1 MIARKSALVMATNFS
16 AGLLNYAAIFLIA
29 RYYAFPKFA
38 LGLISFTYGFVALLS
53 VIPKMGLP
61 QAHIKRISEGK
72 DIGKC
77 NGTFFSL
84 RLALTAAMVVL
95 TFLSL
100 FVWKYV
106 MHRGFESPVQE
117 KAVYVMLAY
126 FVVLLL
132 AKNFT
137 LTYRAKMEI
146 ALAQFPFF
154 IEALARTGATAVF
167 VILGY
172 DVIWIVYAYVIG
184 GLAFFLSSI
193 YFFREPVDKPSRE
206 YASIYIK
213 FAIPLSIVSVSFI
226 IMTNIDKVLIQLFW
240 GYNQGADY
248 FSVVRVARYINNIT
262 VAFGMLL
269 LPTMSAMHAKKKIGE
284 MKEMVL
290 QAERYMSMI
299 IMPAVFLLIFLAK
312 PIIYILLSK
321 QFYTAIP
328 ILQTL
333 PLFALFDTLE
343 KPYQTKLLGMDLPNF
358 ARNRMLLMVGVNV
371 VLNILLI
378 PKDIQS
384 IGLHLFGLAGTG
396 AAIATTI
403 AYLIGLMY
411 TRIVIYR
418 MDKIGFNF
426 SVAKHAVGAIIMGAA
441 VSYITKFYNIGR
453 WYDLAA
459 ISIAGLAIYLVIL
472 IVIREFKKEDFELFM
487 DTLNVKKMFGYIKE
501 EMGGK

>member
-1 MIARKSALVMATNFS
+1 MIARKSALVVATNFS

-29 RYYAFPKFA
+29 RHYAFPKFA
-38 LGLISFTYGFVALLS
+38 LGLISFTYGFVALLR
-53 VIPKMGLP
+53 ILPNMGLP

-72 DIGKC
+72 DIEHC
-77 NGTFFSL
+77 NGTFFSI
-84 RLALTAAMVVL
+84 RLILTGIMVAV
-95 TFLSL
+95 TFLSI

-106 MHRGFESPVQE
+106 MHRGFESPIQE
-117 KAVYVMLAY
+117 NAVYVMLAY
-126 FVVLLL
+126 FVILLL

-154 IEALARTGATAVF
+154 IEAMARTVATALFVF
-167 VILGY
+167 LGY
-172 DVIWIVYAYVIG
+172 DVLWIVYTYVIG
-184 GLAFFLSSI
+184 GFAFFLSSI
-193 YFFREPVDKPSRE
+193 YFFREPVGKPSRE

-213 FAIPLSIVSVSFI
+213 FAIPLAIVSVSFI
-226 IMTNIDKVLIQLFW
+226 LMTNIDKVLIQLFW
-240 GYNQGADY
+240 GYDQGADY
-248 FSVVRVARYINNIT
+248 FSVVRIARYINNIT

-269 LPTMSAMHAKKKIGE
+269 LPTMSAMYAKKKIGE
-284 MKEMVL
+284 MKEIVL

-299 IMPAVFLLIFLAK
+299 IMPAIFILIFLAK

-321 QFYTAIP
+321 EFYTAIP

-343 KPYQTKLLGMDLPNF
+343 KPYQTKLLGMNLPNF

-371 VLNILLI
+371 VLNIILI
-378 PKDIQS
+378 PKDIRS
-384 IGLHLFGLAGTG
+384 IGVHLFGLAGTG

-403 AYLIGLMY
+403 AYFVGLLY
-411 TRIVIYR
+411 TRMVVYR
-418 MDKIGFNF
+418 MDRIGFNF
-426 SVAKHAVGAIIMGAA
+426 SVAKHAIGAITMGVAIG
-441 VSYITKFYNIGR
+441 YINKFYTVGR

-459 ISIAGLAIYLVIL
+459 ISIVGLAIYLGIL